1 MTGCDDHGEE
11 KTYSDAI
18 IIRLPGIEP
27 SQHPLSRSKEE
38 KNKNNTNDKMTKPMQ
53 YYSISTIALH
63 IYTYDNL
70 I

>member
-1 MTGCDDHGEE
+1 MCMTGCDDQGGE
-11 KTYSDAI
+11 KTYFDAI

-27 SQHPLSRSKEE
+27 CLFLLEDE
-38 KNKNNTNDKMTKPMQ
+38 KNNSNDKTTKPMP

-70 I
+70 IW